1 MAMATQG
8 AWLDDFVAA
17 GLSSPKAQL
26 QDNLNVGSS
35 SGSSSCGKAGDD
47 GGGIASF
54 RLCGPRLAGSGWD
67 VEA

>member
-8 AWLDDFVAA
+8 AWLDDFVAV
-17 GLSSPKAQL
+17 GLSLPKAQL

-35 SGSSSCGKAGDD
+35 SGSSSCGEAGNDE
-47 GGGIASF
+47 GVTSF

-67 VEA
+67 VEP